1 MVINTRVHNI
11 CGRLKIPVSSTLA
24 LLFIMNSTSSQQRPE
39 TGIWSAIN
47 LHVNISKQWQ
57 WHNDAGYR
65 TLGIS
70 VDPLQFLYRTG
81 IRYNFNRQTSTAGGI
96 ASFFTKTNFDKSQ
109 HEFGSEFRFWEEIVH
124 QQALN
129 KKLQLLLR
137 FRAEQRFFAATSVKN
152 KYTGHRFRIRSGFN
166 HKLSEKWSLQLAD
179 EYMRQVADEKF
190 SFDQNRLAF
199 SGIYHFNRS
208 AQIQGGYMWVKW
220 PGSHQHILTF
230 TFTKVVSLNGK

>member
-65 TLGIS
+65 TLGVS

-109 HEFGSEFRFWEEIVH
+109 HEF
-124 QQALN
+124 
-129 KKLQLLLR
+129 
-137 FRAEQRFFAATSVKN
+137 TSK
-152 KYTGHRFRIRSGFN
+152 
-166 HKLSEKWSLQLAD
+166 
-179 EYMRQVADEKF
+179 
-190 SFDQNRLAF
+190 
-199 SGIYHFNRS
+199 
-208 AQIQGGYMWVKW
+208 
-220 PGSHQHILTF
+220 P
-230 TFTKVVSLNGK
+230 